1 MTGKDNYSLCA
12 AVLNAARIKQTAYS
26 GDMYRV
32 SLAGVLKLDYT
43 VAVEL
48 PPIAA
53 HGILDKAV
61 HMLFLDGKYP
71 APAYDHHRYKAERSA
86 RPSVTVEI
94 DITQHTALLAECGEV
109 QLAQIAA
116 AAPAAE
122 QQPTLAQSAQHP
134 SAEQNHKKKK
144 DEYQQHKNYFTP
156 RGHDTSPPFGRSG
169 IVYPI
174 CCGKA
179 QSPGCRIAPIFNI
192 QFSVGPHRA
201 EGLTSACSRGSEQG
215 RLR

>member
-1 MTGKDNYSLCA
+1 MQNLSEIILKPIVMTCNDHYSLCA

-86 RPSVTVEI
+86 RPSVTVEMPSCRPFS
-94 DITQHTALLAECGEV
+94 TMSRTGR
-109 QLAQIAA
+109 
-116 AAPAAE
+116 PAW
-122 QQPTLAQSAQHP
+122 
-134 SAEQNHKKKK
+134 
-144 DEYQQHKNYFTP
+144 
-156 RGHDTSPPFGRSG
+156 
-169 IVYPI
+169 
-174 CCGKA
+174 
-179 QSPGCRIAPIFNI
+179 
-192 QFSVGPHRA
+192 
-201 EGLTSACSRGSEQG
+201 CSSRMT
-215 RLR
+215 R

>member
-1 MTGKDNYSLCA
+1 MRRRQLKVYHPRADLSTSYSAIRQAQSTVEKTESHISPEEYRKKQRKTHSRRCISAVRSYSVILLLKHPADRIDLLRCDNATAHLASEIVERALRRQHLSEIILKPIVMTGKDNYSLCA

-43 VAVEL
+43 VAVKL

-71 APAYDHHRYKAERSA
+71 APAYDHHRHKAERTA

-109 QLAQIAA
+109 
-116 AAPAAE
+116 
-122 QQPTLAQSAQHP
+122 
-134 SAEQNHKKKK
+134 
-144 DEYQQHKNYFTP
+144 
-156 RGHDTSPPFGRSG
+156 
-169 IVYPI
+169 
-174 CCGKA
+174 
-179 QSPGCRIAPIFNI
+179 
-192 QFSVGPHRA
+192 
-201 EGLTSACSRGSEQG
+201 
-215 RLR
+215 